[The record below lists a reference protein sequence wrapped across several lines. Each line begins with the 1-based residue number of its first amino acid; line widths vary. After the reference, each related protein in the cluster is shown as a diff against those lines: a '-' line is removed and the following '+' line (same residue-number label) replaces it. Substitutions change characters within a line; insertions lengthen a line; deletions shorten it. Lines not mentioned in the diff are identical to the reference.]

1 METREEQVGVCDDCK
16 HICHCGRT
24 DCEGPEHCKCKNC
37 QCNNTNYWVDEENK
51 PYKFG

>member
-1 METREEQVGVCDDCK
+1 MAEENLEIQKPIVDIG
-16 HICHCGRT
+16 T
-24 DCEGPEHCKCKNC
+24 EHCKCKNC